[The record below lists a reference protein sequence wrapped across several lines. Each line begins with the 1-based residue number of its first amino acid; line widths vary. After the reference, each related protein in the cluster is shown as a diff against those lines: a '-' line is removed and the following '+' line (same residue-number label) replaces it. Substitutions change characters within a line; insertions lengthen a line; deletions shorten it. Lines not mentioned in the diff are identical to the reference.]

1 MSTRPYKSSPLRA
14 LKEEESSETGT
25 ALSFSGK
32 KKKSTAR
39 WNLLLQLEY
48 AAAPIPAGQRVNKQ
62 EIMSN

>member
-1 MSTRPYKSSPLRA
+1 MRLALQIISSVRF
-14 LKEEESSETGT
+14 KGEESSETGF
-25 ALSFSGK
+25 ALSFCGKKK

-48 AAAPIPAGQRVNKQ
+48 AARIPAGQRVNKP